1 MASAADSNVTRT
13 TASFSYFP
21 QYIAVCCIWKFSL
34 LWTHLSINISIL
46 FDWRMRWRLKMTH
59 NINTEMCC
67 SSISMTEEYRIEFV
81 SLKEFQFPIKLALP
95 PTHLLYFRV
104 SFSSNV
110 DQCSPTKIHSNQT
123 KSILILNLI
132 YFTIKFICLF
142 FDYRNSRE
150 KNKLN

>member
-1 MASAADSNVTRT
+1 
-13 TASFSYFP
+13 
-21 QYIAVCCIWKFSL
+21 
-34 LWTHLSINISIL
+34 
-46 FDWRMRWRLKMTH
+46 
-59 NINTEMCC
+59 
-67 SSISMTEEYRIEFV
+67 MTEEYRIEFV